1 MINQNNVVN
10 VTYQDSN
17 SALECNGSYLNF
29 VSDAARA
36 FNLDPALFLSESIK
50 IFYFDSSDWIR
61 ISSDEELAMSF
72 TFKDPNTPIA
82 LRASEN
88 FNLESMDTVRSDERK
103 QKKERKGRR
112 ARDDEGDDPTYVKK
126 ERKGRRARDNDGDDG
141 GDDPSSVK
149 KERKGRRAR
158 NDDGDDPNY
167 VKKERKGRRARNDDE
182 GDDPTLVEKRALEA
196 EQRNNAVYVNA
207 DEITNWPEN
216 MTHLFVDG
224 NNILYM
230 TKTLRDNT
238 LKRKLNRAQ
247 DIIVAATEF
256 FAARTNGLK
265 DVYVI
270 FDNISTTYEKVL
282 ENGTNLFV
290 KSARPDFSTTD
301 DMLVDWSHQNKD
313 TSPHSMHISS
323 DRALCGRLNMEGA
336 KVMKPKAFFTLT
348 LKLTNQENET
358 VDSWFSKVNEN
369 LA

>member
-50 IFYFDSSDWIR
+50 IFYYDSSDWIR

-112 ARDDEGDDPTYVKK
+112 AR
-126 ERKGRRARDNDGDDG
+126 
-141 GDDPSSVK
+141 
-149 KERKGRRAR
+149 
-158 NDDGDDPNY
+158 
-167 VKKERKGRRARNDDE
+167 DDE